1 MEDLVVAKQA
11 NFSDQARY
19 LGGHINNESYRRTI
33 DSLTQ
38 LVKEDL
44 KVSRQGVRHA
54 PTAEGPHNPS
64 VVPHGFDP

>member
-11 NFSDQARY
+11 NFSGQARY
-19 LGGHINNESYRRTI
+19 LEGHINNESYRRTI

-38 LVKEDL
+38 LVKGDL

-54 PTAEGPHNPS
+54 PTAEGPHNLGTE
-64 VVPHGFDP
+64 PHGFEP